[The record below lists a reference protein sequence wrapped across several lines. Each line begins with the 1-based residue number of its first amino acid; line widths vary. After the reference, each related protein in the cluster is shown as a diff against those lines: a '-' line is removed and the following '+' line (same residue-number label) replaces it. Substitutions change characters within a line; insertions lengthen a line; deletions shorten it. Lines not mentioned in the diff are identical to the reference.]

1 MAGRKKKAKSGGK
14 RVGMVA
20 RKAKPRAAR
29 KTRGRTVVPTLLFS
43 FYLFYFF
50 SHCSSS
56 YFLFLFFCFL
66 L

>member
-29 KTRGRTVVPTLLFS
+29 KTRGRTGRRAR
-43 FYLFYFF
+43 YAKK
-50 SHCSSS
+50 
-56 YFLFLFFCFL
+56 
-66 L
+66 